1 MQIADCRLQIVET
14 TRARGLHA
22 FAVFTACFTAFLLIA
37 GALVTG
43 NDAGLSVPDWPLSY
57 GKLMPPMVGGI
68 FYEHGH
74 RMVATATGILT
85 VILAVWIH
93 LVEKRRWMR
102 LLGWSALGLVIVQGL
117 LGGLTV
123 IFMLPWRV
131 STAHACLAQLF
142 FCTTVSIALFT
153 SRLWRAM
160 PEHELTPETRR
171 LALTTFLAIFVQ
183 LLVGAAFRHQ
193 GIGIISHVVGAMIA
207 SLFVFWTVSRVLLEY
222 RGMPGVVP
230 AAVTLGSLLLAQ
242 LFLGGGSLAAK
253 LYYKDYPQPMPVYVW
268 VTTLHLLMGAMTLG
282 ASVVLLLLLLRAA
295 WTPQAMQEPVEVA
308 A

>member
-1 MQIADCRLQIVET
+1 MADCRLQIVEP
-14 TRARGLHA
+14 AQPKGLHG

-57 GKLMPPMVGGI
+57 GKLMPPMIGGI

-74 RMVATATGILT
+74 RMVATTTGILT
-85 VILAVWIH
+85 IILAVWIQ

-153 SRLWRAM
+153 SRLWQRI
-160 PEHELTPETRR
+160 PEHDLAPETRR
-171 LALTTFLAIFVQ
+171 LALATFLAIFVQ
-183 LLVGAAFRHQ
+183 LLLGAAFRHQ
-193 GIGIISHVVGAMIA
+193 GIGIFSHVVGAFVA
-207 SLFVFWTVSRVLLEY
+207 SLFVFWTVTRVLLEY
-222 RGMPGVVP
+222 RGMPGIVP
-230 AAVTLGSLLLAQ
+230 AAVTLGSLLLTQ

-253 LYYKDYPQPMPVYVW
+253 LYYQDYPQPMPLYVW
-268 VTTLHLLMGAMTLG
+268 VTTSHLLMGAMTLG

-295 WTPQAMQEPVEVA
+295 WIPQAVEQPVEVA

>member
-1 MQIADCRLQIVET
+1 MRIVEPGGPK
-14 TRARGLHA
+14 GLHA
-22 FAVFTACFTAFLLIA
+22 FAIFTACWTAFLLIA

-57 GKLMPPMVGGI
+57 GKLMPPMIGGI

-74 RMVATATGILT
+74 RMVATGAGILT
-85 VILAVWIH
+85 IILAVWIQRT
-93 LVEKRRWMR
+93 ERRRWMR
-102 LLGWSALGLVIVQGL
+102 LLGWAALGTVIAQGV

-153 SRLWRAM
+153 SRVWQVM
-160 PEHELTPETRR
+160 PQHDLSPETRR
-171 LALTTFLAIFVQ
+171 LALTTFVAIFLQ
-183 LLVGAAFRHQ
+183 LLVGASFRHQ
-193 GIGIISHVVGAMIA
+193 GMGILPHVVGAMLV
-207 SLFVFWTVSRVLLEY
+207 SLFVLWTMTRVLLEY
-222 RGMPGVVP
+222 RGMPGIVP
-230 AAVTLGSLLLAQ
+230 AAVTLGSLLLTQ

-253 LYYKDYPQPMPVYVW
+253 LYYRDYPQPMPVYVW
-268 VTTLHLLMGAMTLG
+268 VTATHLLLGALTLG
-282 ASVVLLLLLLRAA
+282 ASVVLVLLLLRAA
-295 WTPQAMQEPVEVA
+295 WIPQAAEKPVEVA

>member
-1 MQIADCRLQIVET
+1 VDSGLRIAEPPRSK
-14 TRARGLHA
+14 GLHA
-22 FAVFTACFTAFLLIA
+22 FAVFTASFTAFLLIA

-57 GKLMPPMVGGI
+57 GKLMPPMIGGI

-74 RMVATATGILT
+74 RMVATTTGILT
-85 VILAVWIH
+85 IILAVWIQR
-93 LVEKRRWMR
+93 VEKRRWMR
-102 LLGWSALGLVIVQGL
+102 RLGWAALGLVIAQGL

-142 FCTTVSIALFT
+142 FCITVSIALFT
-153 SRLWRAM
+153 SRLWQTM
-160 PEHELTPETRR
+160 PQHELSPDTRR
-171 LALTTFLAIFVQ
+171 LALTTFVAIFLQ

-193 GIGIISHVVGAMIA
+193 GIGIVSHVVGAILA
-207 SLFVFWTVSRVLLEY
+207 SLFVFWTVSRVLLDY
-222 RGMPGVVP
+222 RGMPGIVP
-230 AAVTLGSLLLAQ
+230 AAITLGSLLLTQ

-268 VTTLHLLMGAMTLG
+268 VTTSHLLMGAMTLG
-282 ASVVLLLLLLRAA
+282 ASVVLLLLLLRAS
-295 WTPQAMQEPVEVA
+295 WIPQAAEKPVEVA